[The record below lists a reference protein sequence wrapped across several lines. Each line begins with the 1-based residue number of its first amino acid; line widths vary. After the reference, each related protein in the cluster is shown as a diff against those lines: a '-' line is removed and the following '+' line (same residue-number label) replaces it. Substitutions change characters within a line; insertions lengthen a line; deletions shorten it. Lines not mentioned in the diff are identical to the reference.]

1 MESRDSSR
9 DPFLRVSVSKAARL
23 ETLNVAKKWF
33 SKVPIIK
40 RFLFVV
46 FSGKKQQKHVGKM
59 PEIRKKFTS
68 EAITTFLKMRR
79 NAQILKSRADM
90 SIGLDL
96 DWTGSGP
103 LRILFDLDWIRT
115 VIFFT
120 NLGSRP
126 DLDWDNGKICVIFVV
141 EKLYLSIFRIVFGLV
156 LWSGLPAHWSI
167 SLKGAPSSFR
177 ATGDIILSVPHVA
190 DTALIQLQI
199 FTKF

>member
-9 DPFLRVSVSKAARL
+9 DPFLRVSVSKVSGLVSVSKAARL

-68 EAITTFLKMRR
+68 EVITTFLKMRQ

-126 DLDWDNGKICVIFVV
+126 DLD
-141 EKLYLSIFRIVFGLV
+141 
-156 LWSGLPAHWSI
+156 
-167 SLKGAPSSFR
+167 
-177 ATGDIILSVPHVA
+177 
-190 DTALIQLQI
+190 
-199 FTKF
+199 